1 MAGFLV
7 HRLLVAVVTL
17 MASLIGVSVLIHLVP
32 GDPVLVMMSQGSP
45 ATPEQIERMRHA
57 LGLDQPLWKQ
67 IIAYIGNVL
76 RGDFGRSIFGH
87 EPVAMLVFER
97 LPNTI
102 ALAVSGMVI
111 AILIGMPLGFYAA
124 YRRGTWID
132 TTLMSIAVL
141 GVSIP
146 SFWLGL
152 VLLLFFSLTL
162 GLMPVATGDY
172 RSLPLPALTLGL
184 FYSAVIARMTRSAM
198 VDILNEDFIRTARA
212 KGLPE
217 TIVLLRHALRPA
229 SIAVVTIIMVVFG
242 YIMGGAVVVENVF
255 SWNGLGRLALE
266 AILRRDYPVIQGFVL
281 VFAAMIVVLTMLI
294 DLAYVWLDPRIS
306 HK

>member
-1 MAGFLV
+1 MAGFLG
-7 HRLLVAVVTL
+7 HRLLVAVATL
-17 MASLIGVSVLIHLVP
+17 VASLIGVSVLIHLVP

-67 IIAYIGNVL
+67 IIAYMGNAL
-76 RGDFGRSIFGH
+76 SGDLGRSIFGH
-87 EPVAMLVFER
+87 EPVAELVFDR

-124 YRRGTWID
+124 YRHNTWID
-132 TTLMSIAVL
+132 TALMSVAVL
-141 GVSIP
+141 GVSVP

-162 GLMPVATGDY
+162 GWMPVATGDY

-198 VDILNEDFIRTARA
+198 VEILSEDFIRTARA

-217 TIVLLRHALRPA
+217 IIVLCRHALRPA
-229 SIAVVTIIMVVFG
+229 SIAVATIIMVVFG

-281 VFAAMIVVLTMLI
+281 VFAAMIVVLTVLI
-294 DLAYVWLDPRIS
+294 DLVYVWLDPRIS